1 MIKTKMV
8 SSTPNKSDSESL
20 YKRLY
25 VQAYRQVLEI
35 AWQLAREENPSL
47 SFEERRAWAK
57 DIAQRFASDH
67 VRLQLG

>member
-1 MIKTKMV
+1 MTETKKV
-8 SSTPNKSDSESL
+8 SSTPNEPNSESL

-35 AWQLAREENPSL
+35 AWQLAREEHPGL
-47 SFEERRAWAK
+47 SFEARSAWAK
-57 DIAQRFASDH
+57 DVARKLATDH